1 MNKLEDPIDEGW
13 IVHVYGRNRRL
24 LCALE
29 PSHGWT
35 FLAGLGL
42 GLLLAITGY
51 NITGNS
57 TDSEESATRSLTQPP
72 SVPWSLD

>member
-1 MNKLEDPIDEGW
+1 MRKLEDPIDEGW

-29 PSHGWT
+29 PSHGWM
-35 FLAGLGL
+35 FLAGLVL

-57 TDSEESATRSLTQPP
+57 SDREESATLSPDQPP
-72 SVPWSLD
+72 AVPWSLD